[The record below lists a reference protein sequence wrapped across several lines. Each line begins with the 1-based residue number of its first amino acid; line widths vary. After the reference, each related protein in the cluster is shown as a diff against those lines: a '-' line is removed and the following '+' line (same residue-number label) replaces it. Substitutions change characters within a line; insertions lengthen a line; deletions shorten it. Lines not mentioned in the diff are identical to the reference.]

1 MDNLLCALFFFFWLI
16 TALESEESF
25 ENDNQVARLKTQ
37 NAGIVDIG
45 LLMIT
50 LLICPSVSTF
60 LCNLAFGEDLKKTIK
75 ALYIHLLF
83 MDGLIQKLDEHFQ
96 TEFL

>member
-1 MDNLLCALFFFFWLI
+1 M
-16 TALESEESF
+16 
-25 ENDNQVARLKTQ
+25 ARLKTQ

-50 LLICPSVSTF
+50 LLIYPSVSTF
-60 LCNLAFGEDLKKTIK
+60 LCNLAFSEVKILKKKKTIK
-75 ALYIHLLF
+75 ALYLHLLF
-83 MDGLIQKLDEHFQ
+83 IDGLIQKLDEHFQ